1 LKKARRPAR
10 PEAVRSGAVEP
21 LRDFLRDHWKL
32 LLVVLAVFVLTAD
45 DRHVGIVPDGRQMIW
60 TAVAM
65 TETGQLGQA
74 RGRDFTIERAAG
86 DSVSR
91 YGMGMSLA
99 QIPAALLAPAVERR
113 FGAASSQPLFLLAP
127 LFSTLLAAVFAGL
140 AARQLAANRAA
151 ERAAI
156 LLTALGSPLAAYAAM
171 EFSEPL
177 QAAALAA
184 AFALA
189 LLARERPR
197 YAFAAGFAAGV
208 AVLAKSVLLAVAPLA
223 LLPLLPLLLTARKRL
238 VSAAIGAAPPLA
250 LWLIFELIRFGR
262 PLAGYGGERFS
273 HELLDGVWRLLV
285 GPNKGF
291 LWVFP
296 ALVVCVWVGVPRS
309 SSGSSEF
316 LGEQEQPHSVPP
328 RGTPRNPEEL
338 RGTRLPIASA
348 LSTFIAL
355 LLIAAKWWAWHGA
368 EGWGPRLLVPAVP
381 LLAAVAAPLIATWRT
396 PLQYAFIAISIAA
409 NALPLLQHPTPVAT
423 LVNSSTWPVADKD
436 TAARVADYAR
446 LGSRVAP
453 DGLLATIPAAS
464 PWLVYPWFIRT
475 TWGAVTPR
483 ELAAP
488 PWIQRRPDIRPEVEP
503 LPAVFRVISP
513 RQWRF
518 LGRGLFP
525 DELQPR
531 YAAVYDE
538 ALLDQIARA
547 HQLGRGNEALEL
559 ARKLHSVAPGPDSA
573 VMIMESYRVLGMQT
587 AAQYYLADLPRE
599 WRADPRMNLII
610 ALFERDKG
618 NEESARRFLENAASS
633 LPGTPAA
640 AAVSRPMSEWPKSL
654 AEMTAA
660 PVEGAQ

>member
-1 LKKARRPAR
+1 LKKARRSVR
-10 PEAVRSGAVEP
+10 PEAVRSGAVQP
-21 LRDFLRDHWKL
+21 FRDFLRDHRKL
-32 LLVVLAVFVLTAD
+32 LLVILAVFVLTAD

-60 TAVAM
+60 TAVAI

-74 RGRDFTIERAAG
+74 RGRDFTIPRDGG

-127 LFSTLLAAVFAGL
+127 LGATLLAAIFAGF
-140 AARQLAANRAA
+140 AARQLAANRVA
-151 ERAAI
+151 EGTAI
-156 LLTALGSPLAAYAAM
+156 VLTALGSPLAGYAAM

-197 YAFAAGFAAGV
+197 YAFAAGFAAGL
-208 AVLAKSVLLAVAPLA
+208 AVLAKSVLLVAAPLA
-223 LLPLLPLLLTARKRL
+223 LLPLLPVRKR
-238 VSAAIGAAPPLA
+238 VANAAMGAAPPLA
-250 LWLIFELIRFGR
+250 LWLIFELVRFGR

-273 HELLDGVWRLLV
+273 HELLDGVWRLLI
-285 GPNKGF
+285 GANKGF

-296 ALVVCVWVGVPRS
+296 ALLVCIW
-309 SSGSSEF
+309 
-316 LGEQEQPHSVPP
+316 
-328 RGTPRNPEEL
+328 
-338 RGTRLPIASA
+338 IAVRKRDLAVAGA
-348 LSTFIAL
+348 LLTFVAL

-381 LLAAVAAPLIATWRT
+381 LLAAVAAPAIGTWRSAAR
-396 PLQYAFIAISIAA
+396 YALLAISIAA
-409 NALPLLQHPTPVAT
+409 NALPLLQHPTPIAT
-423 LVNSSTWPVADKD
+423 LVNSSTWPVVDTA

-446 LGSRVAP
+446 LGNRVAP
-453 DGLLATIPAAS
+453 DGVLATIAEAS
-464 PWLVYPWFIRT
+464 PWVVYPWFIRT
-475 TWGAVTPR
+475 TWSSVTPS
-483 ELAAP
+483 ELARP
-488 PWIQRRPDIRPEVEP
+488 PWIGRRPDIRPEVDP
-503 LPAVFRVISP
+503 LPAVFQVISP

-518 LGRGLFP
+518 LGRGFVP
-525 DELQPR
+525 GDRQAR

-559 ARKLHSVAPGPDSA
+559 ARKLDSVAPGADSA
-573 VMIMESYRVLGMQT
+573 VMIMESYRILGMQT
-587 AAQYYLADLPRE
+587 AAQYYLGDLPRD
-599 WRADPRMNLII
+599 RRTDPRMNLII

-618 NEESARRFLENAASS
+618 NEESARRFLQDAARS

-640 AAVSRPMSEWPKSL
+640 AAVSRPMSEWPTSL

-660 PVEGAQ
+660 PVVGVPGS